1 MLSPN
6 SGAPFAPLGGKSA
19 REGGTPND
27 FLATFLHS
35 HLSEVKVSLH
45 NLASSHPDVTVAF
58 FPDLAPKFPRQRKR
72 TFPGVPRATGTHQST
87 PSWVETSCR
96 RIEPSARVEA
106 TAAPPAAGRA
116 PPPRQSRG
124 DPSQEPGARRRAR
137 PEGRVGRRAKSPH
150 LKSL

>member
-1 MLSPN
+1 M
-6 SGAPFAPLGGKSA
+6 PLWEGPTSWGNSA

-45 NLASSHPDVTVAF
+45 NLASSHPGVTVAF
-58 FPDLAPKFPRQRKR
+58 FPDLAPKFPRQKRR

-96 RIEPSARVEA
+96 RVEPAARVEA
-106 TAAPPAAGRA
+106 TAAPPRGR
-116 PPPRQSRG
+116 
-124 DPSQEPGARRRAR
+124 PGAPSPPSPGR
-137 PEGRVGRRAKSPH
+137 PLPGAGSAKEGAPGREGGAASASPH